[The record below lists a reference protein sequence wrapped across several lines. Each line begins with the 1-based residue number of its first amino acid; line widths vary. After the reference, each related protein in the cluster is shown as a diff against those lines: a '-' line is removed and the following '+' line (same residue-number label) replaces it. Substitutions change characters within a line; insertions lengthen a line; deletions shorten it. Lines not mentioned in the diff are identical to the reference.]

1 MELRALGYIKSLI
14 VCSTFGFMFTGSMY
28 VFGEDL
34 DPHSGLEQVIGKL
47 RETSSPEIW
56 ELITEINKYGVPGQK
71 RVIEVIDKLKP
82 IGQLACAKFLWEKGL
97 IDDSGIVL
105 LKIVKQSDLLS
116 RQNAA
121 DLLGNLGISTVKEKS
136 SDKTFFIAHELNKI
150 AEATEDTALQITLA
164 KNIWRL
170 ANSEERQIGA
180 YKILANYLSDGN
192 VQVRREAAFAL
203 AELYG
208 TQPLPDAAQKILLS
222 LENVPTPEGRKA
234 NLLLLVNRIFE
245 NEIRE
250 TKFIGSRAAPLLEEI
265 RERIQKFYV
274 DEKFIGDRD
283 LIESAAKGMVR
294 NLDRF
299 SSYLPPAEWKQF
311 RENMSG
317 QYAGIGASII
327 QNKGRLLVQKVFYTG
342 PAYKAGLRTL
352 DEVIAVDD
360 VTIKGNDVNDVVK
373 KLRGAPGSAVLIR
386 IRRKTVKSPVTVN
399 VIREKI
405 YIPTVQ
411 FRSLPGNL
419 GYLRLHSFA
428 DKSKSEVE
436 EALAE
441 LVEKQKITGLILDLR
456 DNPGG
461 LLTAAQ
467 GVADLFLESGKIV
480 VFSRGRN
487 LEVAPKQELRT
498 SEDDNAFLLP
508 LVVLVNGTSAS
519 AAEIL
524 SGALQDHKRAK
535 LVGQRTYGK
544 GSVQQLM
551 PLKTTNGTSAL
562 KLTIAKYYL
571 PSGRSIHEIGIEPDI
586 VVRQKEVSRQILEQ
600 LAKFDRDPFHDYYL
614 AHVTS
619 SAELLSKVCENDE
632 KQWKMYPGFEEW
644 YTDLN
649 TELSKENVRLR
660 LRRELR
666 GFLADRHGKE
676 YICDIVEDEQL
687 QRAITVLAEILDI
700 DLSDYGFYKGVEEHK

>member
-1 MELRALGYIKSLI
+1 
-14 VCSTFGFMFTGSMY
+14 MFTSGLY
-28 VFGEDL
+28 VFGEDS
-34 DPHSGLEQVIGKL
+34 DPHSELEQVIAKL
-47 RETSSPEIW
+47 HEMSSPEIW
-56 ELITEINKYGVPGQK
+56 ELITEVNKYGVPGQK

-105 LKIVKQSDLLS
+105 LKIARQSDLLS
-116 RQNAA
+116 RRNAA

-136 SDKTFFIAHELNKI
+136 SEKNLVIAQELNKI
-150 AEATEDTALQITLA
+150 AETTEDTALQITLA

-170 ANSEERQIGA
+170 ANSEERQTRA
-180 YKILANYLSDGN
+180 YKTLVNHLSDGN
-192 VQVRREAAFAL
+192 IKLRRQAAFAL

-208 TQPLPDAAQKILLS
+208 TQPLPDEALKILLS
-222 LENVPTPEGRKA
+222 LEDVPTTEGRKA

-245 NEIRE
+245 NEVRE
-250 TKFIGSRAAPLLEEI
+250 TKFIGSRAAPLLEEL

-274 DEKFIGDRD
+274 DEKFIGDRA

-311 RENMSG
+311 REDMSG

-327 QNKGRLLVQKVFYTG
+327 QSKGRLLVQKVFYTG

-352 DEVIAVDD
+352 DEVISVDD
-360 VTIKGNDVNDVVK
+360 VTIKGNNVNDIVK
-373 KLRGAPGSAVLIR
+373 KLRGVPGSNVRIR
-386 IRRKTVKSPVTVN
+386 IRRKTVKCLVTVN
-399 VIREKI
+399 IIREKI

-419 GYLRLHSFA
+419 GYLRLYSFGN
-428 DKSKSEVE
+428 KSRIEVE

-441 LVEKQKITGLILDLR
+441 LAEKQKISGLVLDLR

-467 GVADLFLESGKIV
+467 GVANLFLDSGKVV
-480 VFSRGRN
+480 VFSKGRN
-487 LEVAPKQELRT
+487 LEVAPRQELRT
-498 SEDDNAFLLP
+498 SEDNNAFPLP
-508 LVVLVNGTSAS
+508 LVVLVNGKSAS

-586 VVRQKEVSRQILEQ
+586 VVLQKEVSGRVLEQ
-600 LAKFDRDPFHDYYL
+600 LAKFDRDIFHDYYL
-614 AHVTS
+614 AHATL
-619 SAELLSKVCENDE
+619 SAELLNELCENDG
-632 KQWKMYPGFEEW
+632 KQWKRYPGFEKW
-644 YTDLN
+644 YSSLN
-649 TELSKENVRLR
+649 TELSKKNVRLR

-666 GFLADRHGKE
+666 RFLADRHGKD
-676 YICDIVEDEQL
+676 YLCDIVEDEQL
-687 QRAITVLAEILDI
+687 QRAITVLAKILDI
-700 DLSDYGFYKGVEEHK
+700 DLFDYGFYKGIEDQK

>member
-1 MELRALGYIKSLI
+1 MELRASGHIKLLFVFSAFFF
-14 VCSTFGFMFTGSMY
+14 VFTSGLY
-28 VFGEDL
+28 LFCEDS
-34 DPHSGLEQVIGKL
+34 DPHSGLEQVIAKL

-56 ELITEINKYGVPGQK
+56 ELITEVNKYGVPGQE

-82 IGQLACAKFLWEKGL
+82 VGQLACAKFLWEKGL
-97 IDDSGIVL
+97 TDDSGIVL
-105 LKIVKQSDLLS
+105 LRIARQSDLLS
-116 RQNAA
+116 RRNAA
-121 DLLGNLGISTVKEKS
+121 DLLGNLGIITVKEKTS
-136 SDKTFFIAHELNKI
+136 EKNFVIADELNKI
-150 AEATEDTALQITLA
+150 AEATEDTTLQIALA

-170 ANSEERQIGA
+170 ANREERQIGA
-180 YKILANYLSDGN
+180 HKILVNHLSDEN
-192 VQVRREAAFAL
+192 IQVRRQAAFAL

-208 TQPLPDAAQKILLS
+208 TQPLPDAARNILLS
-222 LENVPTPEGRKA
+222 LENVPTSEGRKA
-234 NLLLLVNRIFE
+234 NLLLLVSRIFE
-245 NEIRE
+245 NEVRE
-250 TKFIGSRAAPLLEEI
+250 TKFIGSRAAPLLEEL

-274 DEKFIGDRD
+274 DEKFIGDRA

-311 RENMSG
+311 RQEMSG

-327 QNKGRLLVQKVFYTG
+327 QSKGRLLVQKVFYTG

-352 DEVIAVDD
+352 DEIVSVDD
-360 VTIKGNDVNDVVK
+360 VTIKGNNVNDVVK
-373 KLRGAPGSAVLIR
+373 KLRGAPGSSVLIR
-386 IRRKTVKSPVTVN
+386 IRRKTVKSLVTVN

-411 FRSLPGNL
+411 FRPLPGNL
-419 GYLRLHSFA
+419 GYLRLFSFG
-428 DKSKSEVE
+428 DKSKSEVK

-441 LVEKQKITGLILDLR
+441 LAEKQKISGLVLDLR

-467 GVADLFLESGKIV
+467 GVADLFLDSGKVV
-480 VFSRGRN
+480 VFSKGRN

-498 SEDDNAFLLP
+498 SEDNNAFLLP
-508 LVVLVNGTSAS
+508 LVVLVNGKSAS

-586 VVRQKEVSRQILEQ
+586 MVHQKEASLRVLEQ

-614 AHVTS
+614 SHVTS
-619 SAELLSKVCENDE
+619 SAELLNKLCENDE
-632 KQWKMYPGFEEW
+632 KQWKRYPGFEKW
-644 YTDLN
+644 YSGLK
-649 TELSKENVRLR
+649 TELSKKNVRLR
-660 LRRELR
+660 LRGELR
-666 GFLADRHGKE
+666 GFLADVHGKE

-687 QRAITVLAEILDI
+687 QRAITVLAKILDI
-700 DLSDYGFYKGVEEHK
+700 NLFDYGFYKGIEE